1 MNSNIQAN
9 QIINQFLEIEND
21 FDKSKMCAIICV
33 QNIIN
38 ANPYSNPLNNVEVNS
53 TMSYW
58 QCVKNAIENTKNKKL
73 KIGL

>member
-9 QIINQFLEIEND
+9 QIMNQFLEIIND
-21 FDKSKMCAIICV
+21 FDKAKMCAIICV

-53 TMSYW
+53 TMVYW
-58 QCVKNAIENTKNKKL
+58 QCVKNSIENTKNKKL